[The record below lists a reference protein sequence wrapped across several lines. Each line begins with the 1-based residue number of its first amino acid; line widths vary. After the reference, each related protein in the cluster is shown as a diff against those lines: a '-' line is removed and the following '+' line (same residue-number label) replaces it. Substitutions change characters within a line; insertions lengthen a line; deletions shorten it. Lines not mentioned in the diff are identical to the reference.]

1 MHRFNCSKGF
11 TLVELLV
18 VVATIMILIV
28 VGTEVLGDGCCGCAR
43 GSKADATEAAKEYAT
58 DLKWEIVAISCAH
71 SDTDNDG
78 YISCTLR
85 VKENPEGPAV
95 EKYLDCASG
104 AFGSKT
110 GGCKARL
117 PQYGT
122 PPITNQ

>member
-1 MHRFNCSKGF
+1 MHRFNCSRGF
-11 TLVELLV
+11 TLVEF
-18 VVATIMILIV
+18 LIV
-28 VGTEVLGDGCCGCAR
+28 VAILGLLGVVGINALGGGCSGCAR

-71 SDTDNDG
+71 SDSDNDG

-85 VKENPEGPAV
+85 VKESSEGPSV

-110 GGCKARL
+110 GGCKVRM
-117 PQYGT
+117 PQYGA